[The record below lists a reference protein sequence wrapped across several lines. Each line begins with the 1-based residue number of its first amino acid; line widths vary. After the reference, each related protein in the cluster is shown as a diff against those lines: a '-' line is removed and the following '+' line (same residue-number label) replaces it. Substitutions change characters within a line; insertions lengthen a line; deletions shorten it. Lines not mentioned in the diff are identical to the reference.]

1 MQTKT
6 DEISAADEHRYGV
19 AHLSNFISLSDLIEQ
34 LPNTVQLEPPFLAK
48 QPSCSLSHQ
57 KMRIS
62 KSLNYTRASFN

>member
-6 DEISAADEHRYGV
+6 DEISAADEHRHGV

-57 KMRIS
+57 NMRNIKIAKLH
-62 KSLNYTRASFN
+62 KSQF